1 MRRRTNGP
9 AVEDSD
15 IAETP
20 TTEDTAL
27 TPECTSSDARSATD
41 KAAHTHEH
49 LDLTDLTPQQRWTLA
64 LTAAP
69 WLNATSLADQ
79 IRDGRADRLPLDE
92 IDRPGY
98 DATTE
103 LAEALGE
110 IQEDSWFRAAGRHLE
125 RVAMRAA
132 YAGDH
137 TDWHEAPFWCIC
149 DTDTTTSCCMPG

>member
-1 MRRRTNGP
+1 MVTLHSP
-9 AVEDSD
+9 VT
-15 IAETP
+15 AEQLAHTTTP
-20 TTEDTAL
+20 DTYQ
-27 TPECTSSDARSATD
+27 AT
-41 KAAHTHEH
+41 HTHEH

-79 IRDGRADRLPLDE
+79 IRDGRADRHPLDE

-125 RVAMRAA
+125 RAAMRAA
-132 YAGDH
+132 CADDH
-137 TDWHEAPFWCIC
+137 ADWREAPFWCIC
-149 DTDTTTSCCMPG
+149 DTDTTTPSEKP